1 MRSHLN
7 HRLTFPTVRLSGTEQ
22 SPAFSEP
29 VGLTERV
36 RVLRIPAV
44 PNVPLWPK
52 T

>member
-1 MRSHLN
+1 
-7 HRLTFPTVRLSGTEQ
+7 VRLSGTEQ

-44 PNVPLWPK
+44 PNVPLWQVVEKLPALAILR
-52 T
+52 